1 MNNAVSVNKQA
12 TGKSYYLSELLGA
25 RVVRAGKKVG
35 RLSDLVIIDGNL
47 VAEVSHLYVTR
58 PFGEPALLV
67 PWDKVRLMSNKE
79 IVIDIESPEK
89 YAVVNGHKLLLLK
102 DDVVNKKVL
111 DTEGKE
117 VDVVYDVKL
126 VIIDNRLYVSEVDM
140 SRYGLLRS
148 LGLRWLAD
156 LIYNLAN
163 KIKHETV
170 PWAYVQP
177 LPSDIGSFSG
187 DLRLRVLKEKL
198 SEMHPVD
205 LADILTEM
213 DPEQRLAVF
222 DQNFGDGAAFIR
234 FDLIENFHRF
244 NYTQSVASLDA

>member
-89 YAVVNGHKLLLLK
+89 YAVVNGH
-102 DDVVNKKVL
+102 NQ
-111 DTEGKE
+111 
-117 VDVVYDVKL
+117 
-126 VIIDNRLYVSEVDM
+126 S
-140 SRYGLLRS
+140 
-148 LGLRWLAD
+148 
-156 LIYNLAN
+156 AN
-163 KIKHETV
+163 
-170 PWAYVQP
+170 
-177 LPSDIGSFSG
+177 
-187 DLRLRVLKEKL
+187 
-198 SEMHPVD
+198 
-205 LADILTEM
+205 
-213 DPEQRLAVF
+213 
-222 DQNFGDGAAFIR
+222 IR
-234 FDLIENFHRF
+234 KRTGGYPMNIRGR
-244 NYTQSVASLDA
+244 